1 MPVLIPI
8 IAAGA
13 AYFGAG
19 LAVGAMVTA
28 GMVVAGSVAAVVAGV
43 VVGAVIGAAV
53 GAIGA
58 AVTGGDIGEAA
69 LWGAVGGAVAGGFAG
84 FGVTAPAQGGA
95 HGANTA
101 AMNAAA
107 QGGGMGT
114 GMGTGGA
121 GAGASKGL
129 GDVATAAL
137 ITTGGEAVMGYA
149 NGAAAGDI
157 AVEDRAE
164 AERVRQ
170 ETFEQQMKQI
180 GANHENR
187 MKEIGAQTDT
197 SLALA
202 DKNNAASMDQLN
214 TRIGADSDTAA
225 AVISD
230 RESEQGQL
238 NDSILGTDAN
248 LFDRPTFKFENTA
261 SFDSGFEEAAE
272 QSPNA
277 TPLTPEEQLALE
289 QIPA

>member
-13 AYFGAG
+13 AYFGTG
-19 LAVGAMVTA
+19 LVLGTAFGVAMSAAVG
-28 GMVVAGSVAAVVAGV
+28 SVVAGV
-43 VVGAVIGAAV
+43 IVGAVIGAAV

-58 AVTGGDIGEAA
+58 AVTGGDIGEGA
-69 LWGAVGGAVAGGFAG
+69 LWGAIGGAVAGGFAG
-84 FGVTAPAQGGA
+84 FGAGAGAVTGE
-95 HGANTA
+95 
-101 AMNAAA
+101 
-107 QGGGMGT
+107 GMTVAGEGSSGFAT
-114 GMGTGGA
+114 QSMGTGGA

-137 ITTGGEAVMGYA
+137 ITTGGETIAGYA

>member
-1 MPVLIPI
+1 MPVLIPL

-53 GAIGA
+53 GAVGA

-84 FGVTAPAQGGA
+84 FAAGAGAGAVTGE
-95 HGANTA
+95 
-101 AMNAAA
+101 
-107 QGGGMGT
+107 GMTVAGEGSSGFAT
-114 GMGTGGA
+114 QSMGTGGA

-149 NGAAAGDI
+149 AGAAAGDI